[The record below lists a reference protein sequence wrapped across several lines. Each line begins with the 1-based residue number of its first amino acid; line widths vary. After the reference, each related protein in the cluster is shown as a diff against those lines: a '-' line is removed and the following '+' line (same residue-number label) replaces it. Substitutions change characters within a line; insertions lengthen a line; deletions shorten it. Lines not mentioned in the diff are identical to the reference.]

1 MYKCPT
7 CQGNSLT
14 SVWTPPTMRVLL
26 LATPQLQVLGTLA
39 GEEVVIDGTSV
50 VVVVVG
56 VVGAEYYVTKL
67 KTNIILLECTF
78 QFFPSKK
85 KTRPSTKIVS
95 VESNSH

>member
-1 MYKCPT
+1 MFSECPT

-39 GEEVVIDGTSV
+39 GEEVVTAATPV

-67 KTNIILLECTF
+67 KTNIILVCTF

>member
-1 MYKCPT
+1 
-7 CQGNSLT
+7 
-14 SVWTPPTMRVLL
+14 MRVLL

-39 GEEVVIDGTSV
+39 GEEVVIDGTPV

-67 KTNIILLECTF
+67 KTNIILVCTF
-78 QFFPSKK
+78 QFFPFKK
-85 KTRPSTKIVS
+85 KTSPSTKIVS

>member
-1 MYKCPT
+1 
-7 CQGNSLT
+7 
-14 SVWTPPTMRVLL
+14 MRVLL

-39 GEEVVIDGTSV
+39 GEEVVTAGTPV

-56 VVGAEYYVTKL
+56 VGGAEYYVTKL
-67 KTNIILLECTF
+67 KTNIIIVCTF

>member
-1 MYKCPT
+1 
-7 CQGNSLT
+7 
-14 SVWTPPTMRVLL
+14 MRVLL

-39 GEEVVIDGTSV
+39 GEEVVTAGTPV

-67 KTNIILLECTF
+67 RTNIILVLVCTF

>member
-1 MYKCPT
+1 
-7 CQGNSLT
+7 
-14 SVWTPPTMRVLL
+14 MRVLL

-39 GEEVVIDGTSV
+39 GEVVVIDGTPV
-50 VVVVVG
+50 VVAVVG

-67 KTNIILLECTF
+67 KTNIILVCTF

>member
-1 MYKCPT
+1 M
-7 CQGNSLT
+7 T

-39 GEEVVIDGTSV
+39 GEEVVTAGTPV

-67 KTNIILLECTF
+67 KTNIILVCTF

>member
-1 MYKCPT
+1 
-7 CQGNSLT
+7 
-14 SVWTPPTMRVLL
+14 MRVLL

-39 GEEVVIDGTSV
+39 GEEVVTAGTPV
-50 VVVVVG
+50 VVVEVVG
-56 VVGAEYYVTKL
+56 GVGANYVTKL
-67 KTNIILLECTF
+67 KTNIILVCTF